1 MNYQLKTLYETNQAF
16 NCDVITSDEEKYMG
30 RLYILTTDDSNL
42 KKIGI
47 KEEWFLA
54 HEEADVLIS
63 GHINREGKWSLSSF
77 RNLEPSFEYTTRN
90 KLLDQVFSPEY
101 VCELSYLREELI
113 SNISQVV
120 NNSDDSTN
128 NEDDEDNAIN
138 KKYVTVM
145 VEQLSITPDNLNVL
159 RDLIM
164 HSFSDELVT
173 LEQELEVEM
182 HNNHLYNEQQ
192 SAVNTTNITEIMN
205 YFQRSSA
212 PKLDED
218 ELFDA
223 QVDLTERIMDEYER
237 QKKDEFVFTPLG
249 IVTINSEESCCTLR
263 DSEDGHVIFT
273 ATFDTDVIHGLS
285 DVDAPKIEMIL
296 HQFDREDCR
305 RERNTMKE
313 ERSANEVDKPGEI
326 KQQTGI
332 DYGA

>member
-1 MNYQLKTLYETNQAF
+1 MNYQFHTLYETNQAF

-30 RLYILTTDDSNL
+30 RLYILTTSDSVLQNL
-42 KKIGI
+42 GI
-47 KEEWFLA
+47 KSEWFLA
-54 HEEADVLIS
+54 HSEADVLIN
-63 GHINREGKWSLSSF
+63 GHINSEDKWSLSPW
-77 RNLEPSFEYTTRN
+77 RNLEPSFDYTTRN

-120 NNSDDSTN
+120 NNYDDSTN

-145 VEQLSITPDNLNVL
+145 AEELSITPDNLNVL

-182 HNNHLYNEQQ
+182 HDNHLYNEQQ

-205 YFQRSSA
+205 YFQREAA

-223 QVDLTERIMDEYER
+223 QIDLTERIMDEYER

-249 IVTINSEESCCTLR
+249 IVTINAEESCCTL
-263 DSEDGHVIFT
+263 SSAEDGHTIFT
-273 ATFDTDVIHGLS
+273 ATFDAEIIHGLS
-285 DVDAPKIEMIL
+285 DIDAPKIEMIL

-305 RERNTMKE
+305 RERNTMEE
-313 ERSANEVDKPGEI
+313 ERSANEVDKPEI